1 MTSINNNEP
10 VVSPPNSPPAKR
22 IKTNTTTT
30 TTTTTTQEEQK
41 PTVTMAT
48 AEQVPALQVE
58 KITDKARIPTR
69 GSADAAGYDLS
80 AAHKTTIPARGR
92 GLVDTDLKISV
103 PAGAYGRIAP
113 RSGLAVKNGIQT
125 GAGVIDAD
133 YRGPVKV
140 LLFNHSD
147 EDFQVTEGQ
156 RIAQLILE
164 RIYTPEVVVV
174 EKLEESVRGAGG
186 FGSTGTH

>member
-22 IKTNTTTT
+22 IKTNTT

-80 AAHKTTIPARGR
+80 AAHETTIPARGR

-164 RIYTPEVVVV
+164 RIYNPEVVVV